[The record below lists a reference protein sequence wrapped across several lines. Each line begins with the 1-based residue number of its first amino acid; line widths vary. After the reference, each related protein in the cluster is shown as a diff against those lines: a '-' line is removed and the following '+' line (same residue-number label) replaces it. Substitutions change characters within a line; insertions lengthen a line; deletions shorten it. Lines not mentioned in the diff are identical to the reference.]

1 MAVDVRVV
9 VADVEDTVVEA
20 DVDCVDEAVEVTE
33 DEMVL
38 DTVVVIVVVAVVVTV
53 EIAVEV

>member
-1 MAVDVRVV
+1 MV
-9 VADVEDTVVEA
+9 VADVEDTVVET